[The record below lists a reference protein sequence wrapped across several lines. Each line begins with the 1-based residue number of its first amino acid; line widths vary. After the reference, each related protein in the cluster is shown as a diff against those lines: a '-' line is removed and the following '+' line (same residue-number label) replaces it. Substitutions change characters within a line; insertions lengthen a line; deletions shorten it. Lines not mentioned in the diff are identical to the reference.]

1 MPGLEYL
8 GMKALRF
15 DRTGDLAALH
25 LTDLPAPP
33 LLAGEVLVQVR
44 AAGLNP
50 SDVKNVQGRFPYT
63 TLPRTP
69 GRDFAGVVVAGPEA
83 MLGWEVWGTGKEL
96 GFIRD
101 GSHAELL
108 AVPAEGVAPKPE
120 SLSFAQAASCG
131 VPYTTAWEALERAGA
146 DAGRS
151 LVVIG
156 AAGAVG
162 RAAVAL
168 GRWRGARVA
177 GAVRRT
183 EHAENLIAQG
193 VPVIVLG
200 EGESLPDAVRARF
213 PAGADVIFDTTG
225 AWLPAAVPAL
235 APFGRI
241 AVIAAPADGK
251 VSLPVLDLYRR
262 GGSVVGINSL
272 LHDTRACAHM
282 LERFGPAFD
291 SGRLPLPQG
300 IRERPLDDAIAAY
313 GEVDR
318 GAGEK
323 IVFVP

>member
-1 MPGLEYL
+1 MR
-8 GMKALRF
+8 ALRF

-25 LTDLPAPP
+25 LADLPVPTP
-33 LLAGEVLVQVR
+33 LAGEVLVRVR

-50 SDVKNVQGRFPYT
+50 SDVKNILGRFSYT

-69 GRDFAGVVVAGPEA
+69 GRDFAGVVAAGPEA
-83 MLGWEVWGTGKEL
+83 MLGREVWGTGKEP
-96 GFIRD
+96 GFVRD
-101 GSHAELL
+101 GSHAEFLT
-108 AVPAEGVAPKPE
+108 VPADGVAPKPE
-120 SLSFAQAASCG
+120 SLSFVQAASCG
-131 VPYTTAWEALERAGA
+131 VPYTTAWDALERSGV
-146 DAGRS
+146 DAGTA
-151 LVVIG
+151 LLVIG

-168 GRWRGARVA
+168 AQWRGARVA

-183 EHAENLIAQG
+183 EHAESLAAQG
-193 VPVIVLG
+193 LPVIVLD
-200 EGESLPDAVRARF
+200 EPEALSAAVRERF

-225 AWLPAAVPAL
+225 FWLPAAVPAL

-272 LHDTRACAHM
+272 LHDTRACARM
-282 LERFGPAFD
+282 LMRFGPAFD

-300 IRERPLDDAIAAY
+300 IRELPLDGAVAAY
-313 GEVDR
+313 DEVHR
-318 GAGEK
+318 GLTEK
-323 IVFVP
+323 IVLIP